1 MDKLKILFDTDIGTD
16 IDDAL
21 ALTFLL
27 NEPRCELLGI
37 TTCTGEAEERA
48 KLASMLC
55 LHANRPDT
63 NIPWTGWL
71 SGSGSDRMLCTTE
84 RSVKQMATSEGIP

>member
-55 LHANRPDT
+55 LHANRPD
-63 NIPWTGWL
+63 IPIYPGPDGCLVVDQIECYAPQKEVL
-71 SGSGSDRMLCTTE
+71 S
-84 RSVKQMATSEGIP
+84 KWPHQK

>member
-48 KLASMLC
+48 
-55 LHANRPDT
+55 
-63 NIPWTGWL
+63 
-71 SGSGSDRMLCTTE
+71 
-84 RSVKQMATSEGIP
+84 

>member
-16 IDDAL
+16 VDDAL

-48 KLASMLC
+48 NWQVCCVYMPTDRIYQYTL
-55 LHANRPDT
+55 
-63 NIPWTGWL
+63 
-71 SGSGSDRMLCTTE
+71 DRMVVL
-84 RSVKQMATSEGIP
+84 

>member
-55 LHANRPDT
+55 LRGFCH
-63 NIPWTGWL
+63 ILIIKW
-71 SGSGSDRMLCTTE
+71 SFYLCCF
-84 RSVKQMATSEGIP
+84 

>member
-16 IDDAL
+16 VDDAL

-55 LHANRPDT
+55 LYANRPD
-63 NIPWTGWL
+63 IPIYPGPDGC
-71 SGSGSDRMLCTTE
+71 SGSNRMLCLTE